1 MYILGAVEVA
11 QANIPAMHPGFL
23 LECTRCQVIVDAQ
36 PLELPC
42 VDSVLAGYNVTV
54 RQCHTTSADCAVYV
68 KTTVKK
74 TTPNAGSFRAY
85 AYPVLYPEGTRSTR
99 IC

>member
-54 RQCHTTSADCAVYV
+54 RQCHTTTSAVSYV
-68 KTTVKK
+68 KTTFKK
-74 TTPNAGSFRAY
+74 TTPMRGYSA
-85 AYPVLYPEGTRSTR
+85 LTRTR
-99 IC
+99 HHTRRVRGGVP